1 MNAPL
6 NLRRDPVDEWIKAD
20 AAIIREKYIDDAGFT
35 LRVMDALPASSLR
48 MNRLRFVLPMAG
60 AALAAVLVGAF
71 SPIGSFMI
79 DATMDILTN
88 TPSNSAYGLFAIVT
102 AMACAAV
109 VAMQGDR

>member
-6 NLRRDPVDEWIKAD
+6 NLQKDPVDEWLKAD
-20 AAIIREKYIDDAGFT
+20 AAATHADYIDDAGFT
-35 LRVMDALPASSLR
+35 LRVMDALPASSFR
-48 MNRLRFVLPMAG
+48 MNRLRFGLPMAG
-60 AALAAVLVGAF
+60 AALAAVLAGAF

-102 AMACAAV
+102 AMGCAAV